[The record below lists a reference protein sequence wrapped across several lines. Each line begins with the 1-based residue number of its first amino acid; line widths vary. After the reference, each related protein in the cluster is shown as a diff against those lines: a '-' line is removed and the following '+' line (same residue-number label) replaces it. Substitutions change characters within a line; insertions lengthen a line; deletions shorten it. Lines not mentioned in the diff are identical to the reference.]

1 MNALTVVLVGLV
13 GAVAGLVGAWAGMAA
28 GVVVGALL
36 GVGGGAVVAV
46 RERTRADEAIRGL
59 PVDVRDAS
67 LRGWPA
73 LEQAMQRVAGALD
86 TQQELLDRERRWRD
100 DLVHSL
106 VDAALVFDAQG
117 YLIAANRGARELL
130 ALAERPMT
138 TVVQALGSRPLVDAV
153 ARARSQRGHVE
164 ADADIRDRHVR
175 ASVATIGSETLVII
189 TDRTQERR
197 TEELRR
203 NFVVNASH
211 ELKTPATAIHT
222 LSEALEITAT
232 RDPARIP
239 DLVARLHEEAERLV
253 RLVHDLLNLRR
264 LEERPVLDATAV
276 DLAAVAAE
284 VLADLDERA
293 GARGIALSLHAPEHA
308 ELEGEA
314 DDVRLIVRNLVANA
328 IQYNRDGGRVDVRIL
343 PATSTPGAAWT
354 LEVADTGIGIP
365 QQDLQRIFERF
376 YRVDVARSRQT
387 GGTGLGLSIVRHAV
401 ERHHGTIRVDSLL
414 GEGTT
419 FSVGLPA
426 TAPAAN

>member
-1 MNALTVVLVGLV
+1 MACSTRSPAWRSGRSWARA
-13 GAVAGLVGAWAGMAA
+13 GACSSPSGSVAGSGRLLGALPADARDGASEDWAGLDRALRR
-28 GVVVGALL
+28 VG
-36 GVGGGAVVAV
+36 
-46 RERTRADEAIRGL
+46 
-59 PVDVRDAS
+59 
-67 LRGWPA
+67 
-73 LEQAMQRVAGALD
+73 
-86 TQQELLDRERRWRD
+86 ELLDTRQDLLEHERRWRD

-106 VDAALVFDAQG
+106 VDAALVFDAHG
-117 YLIAANRGARELL
+117 YLIAANQGARELL
-130 ALAERPMT
+130 GLADRATT
-138 TVVQALGSRPLVDAV
+138 TVVQALGSAPLVDAV
-153 ARARSQRGHVE
+153 SRARSHRGHVE

-175 ASVATIGSETLVII
+175 ASVATIGSETLVIV

-222 LSEALEITAT
+222 LSEALEITAA
-232 RDPARIP
+232 RDPGRVP
-239 DLVARLHEEAERLV
+239 DLVSRLHEEAERLV

-264 LEERPVLDATAV
+264 LEERPVLDAV
-276 DLAAVAAE
+276 PIDLVAVAAE

-293 GARGIALSLHAPEHA
+293 GARGITLELAAPPHA
-308 ELEGEA
+308 ELEGEV

-328 IQYNRDGGRVDVRIL
+328 IQYNRDGGRVDVRIS
-343 PATSTPGAAWT
+343 PSTSTQGAAWT

-376 YRVDVARSRQT
+376 YRVDVARSRET

-426 TAPAAN
+426 AVADA